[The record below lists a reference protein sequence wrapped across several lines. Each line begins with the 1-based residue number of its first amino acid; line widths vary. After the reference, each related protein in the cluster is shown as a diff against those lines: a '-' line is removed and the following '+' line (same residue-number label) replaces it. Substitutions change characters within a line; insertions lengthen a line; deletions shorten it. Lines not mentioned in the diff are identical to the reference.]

1 MNAEVFG
8 TQLATWRRGA
18 RLTQTQLAARMGTK
32 QSVISRVEAGRSL
45 PTLPFLERFARA
57 CGRTQVVLSFEPAR
71 EPRPGE
77 RRRRVRRVLGEYVFN
92 PWDRNPTPAEARTLL
107 TDGLTRERFE
117 RPAAARTR

>member
-1 MNAEVFG
+1 MNAEVLG
-8 TQLATWRRGA
+8 TQLATWRRET
-18 RLTQTQLAARMGTK
+18 RLTQTQLAVRMGTN

-45 PTLPFLERFARA
+45 PTLPFIERFARA
-57 CGRTQVVLSFEPAR
+57 CGRTQVVLSFEPAS

-92 PWDRNPTPAEARTLL
+92 PWDRDPTPAEARSLL

-117 RPAAARTR
+117 RRAAARTR